1 MRATLEEYKK
11 VTVRTNKHLAEMTQA
26 NKSCTPERTGNTTL
40 TYRLT
45 DDGSQST
52 SLHAFNSKHP
62 AQFNVSFKPT

>member
-11 VTVRTNKHLAEMTQA
+11 VTVKTNKHLSDLDQKKT
-26 NKSCTPERTGNTTL
+26 STPDITNNTSL

-45 DDGSQST
+45 EDGSVST

-62 AQFNVSFKPT
+62 T